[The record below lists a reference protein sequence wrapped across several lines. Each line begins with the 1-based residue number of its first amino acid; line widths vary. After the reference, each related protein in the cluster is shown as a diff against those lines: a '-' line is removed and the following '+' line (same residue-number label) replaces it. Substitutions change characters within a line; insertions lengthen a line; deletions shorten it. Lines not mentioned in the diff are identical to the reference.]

1 MKATLVL
8 LVGGGDRGPI
18 GQVVRT
24 ACQAAA
30 RDLLEATLEADVVD
44 RAVIATDDAAWTAG
58 LEHLPVEID
67 LDRPDAPFHFGRRL
81 ADLIRRYDVQRA
93 LYAGGGSAP
102 LMEPADWHQALAGF
116 EQQEMAVTN
125 NLHSC
130 DWIAFP
136 CTPEWMEAVATEER
150 DNSLAWQWSQR
161 TGFPVAALPPSAAS
175 RFDLDTPSD
184 LSIARFHPRTGA
196 HLRAALQELPWPV
209 DVVEGVL
216 SIMARE
222 GGRLAI
228 VGRSSAAAW
237 QALEEA
243 THCEVRLFVEER
255 GMVASGRLK
264 QGQVCSLL
272 ADLMGQVG
280 VEGFFSKLTRLVE
293 AALIDSRVLIAAQ
306 GLWPP
311 QAERFDAD
319 LFRWQE
325 VETPFL
331 RQFSR
336 AAAQAGI
343 PILLGGQSVVNGG
356 LMALVE
362 TLQARRR

>member
-1 MKATLVL
+1 MNTTLVL
-8 LVGGGDRGPI
+8 LVGGGDAGPV
-18 GQVVRT
+18 GQVVRA

-30 RDLLEATLEADVVD
+30 RDLLEATLEAGVVD
-44 RAVIATDDAAWTAG
+44 RAVIATDDTAWTAG

-67 LDRPDAPFHFGRRL
+67 PDPPGAPFHFGQRL
-81 ADLIRRYDVQRA
+81 ADLIRRFDIRRA

-102 LMEPADWHQALAGF
+102 LMRPADWQQALAGF
-116 EQQEMAVTN
+116 EQEIAVTN

-136 CTPEWMEAVATEER
+136 CTPEWMTVTAAQER
-150 DNSLAWQWSQR
+150 DNSLAWQWAQQ
-161 TGFPVAALPPSAAS
+161 TGLAVVALPPSAAS

-184 LSIARFHPRTGA
+184 LSIARFHPRLGA

-216 SIMARE
+216 NVMASE
-222 GGRLAI
+222 GGRMAI
-228 VGRSSAAAW
+228 IGRSSAAAW

-243 THCEVRLFVEER
+243 THCEMRLFVEER

-264 QGQVCSLL
+264 QGQVRSLL
-272 ADLMGQVG
+272 ADLVERTG
-280 VEGFFSKLTRLVE
+280 VEGFFGRLASLVD
-293 AALIDSRVLIAAQ
+293 AALFDSRVLIAAQ

-311 QAERFDAD
+311 QADRFNAD

-325 VETPFL
+325 VETAFL

-336 AAAQAGI
+336 AAAQTGI

-362 TLQARRR
+362 TLQARRQ